1 MSKKSMFKYGVM
13 ALFVLWLIFSNGNPI
28 DKAWVLLGVVVFYN
42 VVKRALGQE
51 ALKKE
56 AAQGMVNLYV
66 ESSFK
71 PDYEHFHAEGNQVS
85 GVAISKDDSRIV
97 LATAG
102 VPARLFSRR
111 DVLSVESAAGKEKD
125 VQFRLLSPTGA
136 GDKVVKKDVFV
147 VDVSVGDLDHPRYK
161 LYFQDIDQ
169 MRQWENRLTAW
180 MDMHTAQPATA
191 S

>member
-1 MSKKSMFKYGVM
+1 MSKKSMFKYGAI
-13 ALFVLWLIFSNGNPI
+13 ALFVLWLIFSSGNLI
-28 DKAWVLLGVVVFYN
+28 DKGWVLLGVVVFYN

-56 AAQGMVNLYV
+56 AAQGMVNLYA
-66 ESSFK
+66 ENSFK
-71 PDYEHFHAEGNQVS
+71 PDYEHFHADGNQVS

-102 VPARLFSRR
+102 VPARLFTRR

-147 VDVSVGDLDHPRYK
+147 VDVSVRDLDHPRYK
-161 LYFQDIDQ
+161 LYFQNIDQ
-169 MRQWENRLTAW
+169 MRQWENRLAAW
-180 MDMHTAQPATA
+180 MDMHAAQPAAA